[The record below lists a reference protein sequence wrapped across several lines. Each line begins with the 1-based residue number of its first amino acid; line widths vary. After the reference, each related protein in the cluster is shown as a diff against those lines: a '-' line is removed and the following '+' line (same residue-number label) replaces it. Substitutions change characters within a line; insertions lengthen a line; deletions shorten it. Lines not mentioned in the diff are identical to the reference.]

1 MMRAWQEIE
10 GLDDRD
16 ALIGAVSDGAVR
28 GRTTAEVAEAL
39 GLSIDGAT
47 LREALEALVDD
58 GALARR
64 GVGRGALY
72 ICALPSPDAPL
83 LLDAPLP
90 IDGASSRGG
99 AARRRDRTLAGQA
112 PAATA
117 AAEDMI
123 VLIAEDE
130 RAIAELVSVV
140 VADAGFTPVVAG
152 HGREALALARLHRP
166 ALVITDLM
174 MPHLTGV
181 ELITALHAEA
191 TVRGAEAAPVILMTA
206 SGAAA
211 QARAAGADVVLAKP
225 FALEALE
232 ALLRRFLGPP
242 VPPRPPLDEPDEE
255 GRAPG
260 AVRTAR

>member
-152 HGREALALARLHRP
+152 HGGEALALARLHQP
-166 ALVITDLM
+166 VLVITDLM
-174 MPHLTGV
+174 MPHLTGAD
-181 ELITALHAEA
+181 LIAALRAEA
-191 TVRGAEAAPVILMTA
+191 TVRGGEAAPVILMTA
-206 SGAAA
+206 SGAA
-211 QARAAGADVVLAKP
+211 QACGAGADVVLTKP

-232 ALLRRFLGPP
+232 ALLWRFLGPP

-255 GRAPG
+255 GRVPG

>member
-1 MMRAWQEIE
+1 MMMRAWQGIE
-10 GLDDRD
+10 GLDDPD
-16 ALIGAVSDGAVR
+16 ALIGAVSDGAVH
-28 GRTTAEVAEAL
+28 GRTTAEVAETL
-39 GLSIDGAT
+39 GLSIAGAT
-47 LREALEALVDD
+47 LQEALEALVID
-58 GALARR
+58 GLLTRW

-72 ICALPSPDAPL
+72 TRALPPPDAPL

-90 IDGASSRGG
+90 IAGASSRRG
-99 AARRRDRTLAGQA
+99 AARRRDRTLPGQ
-112 PAATA
+112 ATA
-117 AAEDMI
+117 AATAEDMI

-206 SGAAA
+206 SGAAL
-211 QARAAGADVVLAKP
+211 ARAAGADVVLAKP

-232 ALLRRFLGPP
+232 ALLWRFLGPP
-242 VPPRPPLDEPDEE
+242 VPPRPLLDEPDEE